1 MGIKRK
7 MENLKVRDL
16 LEPTYTKVK
25 DILPGKCGYNLIVK
39 VVTKNVL
46 IDIVRLDT
54 TRVVIAD
61 FVIGDETGIVKMSL
75 RKNFVDIIKEG
86 QTIIIRNCKVPIVNQ
101 HMRMQVD
108 AFGKIENCLDH
119 HISEVNKEKD
129 LSEVVYDNYSSKKR
143 GDRGSNSNYERSN

>member
-1 MGIKRK
+1 MGYKK

-61 FVIGDETGIVKMSL
+61 FVIGDETGIVKMRL
-75 RKNFVDIIKEG
+75 RNENFVDIINQG

-108 AFGKIENCLDH
+108 AFGKIENCNDH
-119 HISEVNKEKD
+119 HIKEVLMEKD
-129 LSEVVYDNYSSKKR
+129 LSDLSMIIILLKKEVDKALVN
-143 GDRGSNSNYERSN
+143 